1 MYCFV
6 LYNRH
11 QFDRGYLVLNNEEYL
26 IREAVNGNQA
36 AFTQIYDIFFD
47 KIYRYIYFRVRKQA
61 EAEDLTQEV
70 FIKALRAIAA
80 YKMGKTPFAS
90 WLFSIAHNQ
99 VIDFVRKNN
108 RYQSTSLDEAA
119 AVISTEDPVMETEL
133 KFESEELSFV
143 VSQLSPAQQEVI
155 SLRFIAGLPIADV
168 AKIAGKSE
176 GTIKALQFNATL
188 SLRKL
193 LVGKM
198 EWLNQ

>member
-1 MYCFV
+1 
-6 LYNRH
+6 
-11 QFDRGYLVLNNEEYL
+11 VLNNEEYL

-47 KIYRYIYFRVRKQA
+47 KIFRYVYFRVRKQA
-61 EAEDLTQEV
+61 EAEDITQEV
-70 FIKALRAIAA
+70 FIKALRAIAS

-119 AVISTEDPVMETEL
+119 TVIGTEDPVIETEQ
-133 KFESEELSFV
+133 KFESEELSFA

-168 AKIAGKSE
+168 ARIANKRE
-176 GTIKALQFNATL
+176 GTVKALQFNATL